1 VGGRIPTTA
10 RTDAAHCSLRAG
22 IGPPS
27 NPPAA
32 YPDKEERSDQ
42 QTMAGENQG
51 SMIKKRAV
59 VYRDPR

>member
-1 VGGRIPTTA
+1 MGGRIPTTA

-27 NPPAA
+27 NRPGT
-32 YPDKEERSDQ
+32 YPEEERSDQ
-42 QTMAGENQG
+42 QTIEASQG